1 MEKENEVEKEVV
13 DVNDDKDDNIIEG
26 DDGEK
31 DKQEG
36 IDGEDDKDGDKEE
49 ENNVFDKKK
58 RKKCSKAYDDFI
70 ELTADDGT
78 TKFQCIHCKTFLA
91 KTSTGTTSHLW
102 NHLKRCLQKKL
113 HLKKQKTLQFQPVK
127 SKFEM
132 NPLSDGR
139 YDHMKQREAVAHWI
153 LMGEQPFNA
162 VESDGFHFMMS
173 INQPRFQKISRA
185 TAKKDVINV
194 YNIEKKKLQLELK
207 DINKISLTTDIW
219 KSKVQKISYMCVTGH
234 FVDSQWQLQKR
245 LLSFIPLPP
254 PHGGVDIFDG
264 LIKCTKDWG
273 IEHKV
278 FTISVDNAS
287 NNDVAIRIAKET
299 FSRSRKLPLEGQL
312 FHVRCTAHILN
323 LVVQDGLLGIKTIIE
338 DVKNSVRFINQS
350 ESRLNKF
357 SDVVNHLGIFVKRL
371 IIDCPT
377 RWNSTYEMLLEAYR
391 VRDAFPIFQQ
401 REPSYH
407 CCPAVDDWMKVK
419 DVIDILEIFYEATH
433 VISGVDYPT
442 SNVYLAVIWRVK
454 HVLNEKENHVDE
466 FIRVMI
472 KEMKK
477 KFDKYWGS
485 CNLLMTIGAILD
497 PRFKMRLVDFAFHK
511 IYNEVDARANIMKV
525 RDALYNL
532 YFEYVEVDNAK
543 SRKGTTSERCSATC
557 TSSTSQGK
565 LVPSGLSMFDE
576 YLDTIE
582 VNGPLKSELDIYLDE
597 GVVRSQDGDGAV
609 ASEFD
614 ALAWWKS
621 QELKFKI
628 LSTLAR
634 DVLAIPISTVA
645 SEATF
650 SAGSRVLDPY
660 RSRLGSDMVEILI
673 CGADWI
679 RQLHGI
685 KKPIMSHE
693 EEEHFYVVLNTT

>member
-1 MEKENEVEKEVV
+1 MENSNLIENTPQEDEIMVEENEVEKEVV
-13 DVNDDKDDNIIEG
+13 DINDDKDDNTIEG
-26 DDGEK
+26 DDGE
-31 DKQEG
+31 E
-36 IDGEDDKDGDKEE
+36 DKEE
-49 ENNVFDKKK
+49 G
-58 RKKCSKAYDDFI
+58 
-70 ELTADDGT
+70 DDGT
-78 TKFQCIHCKTFLA
+78 TKLQCIHCKTFLA
-91 KTSTGTTSHLW
+91 KTPTGTTSHLW

-162 VESDGFHFMMS
+162 VENDGYTFIMS
-173 INQPRFQKISRA
+173 MNQPQFEKISRA

-194 YNIEKKKLQLELK
+194 YNIEKKKMQLTLK

-234 FVDSQWQLQKR
+234 FVDSEWQLQKR

-254 PHGGVDIFDG
+254 PHGGVDIYDG

-312 FHVRCTAHILN
+312 FYVRCTAHILN
-323 LVVQDGLLGIKTIIE
+323 LVVQDGLLAIKKIIE

-357 SDVVNHLGIFVKRL
+357 SDVVHHLGISVKRL

-401 REPSYH
+401 REPSYR
-407 CCPAVDDWMKVK
+407 CCPSILDWMKVK
-419 DVIDILEIFYEATH
+419 DVVDILE
-433 VISGVDYPT
+433 
-442 SNVYLAVIWRVK
+442 
-454 HVLNEKENHVDE
+454 ENHVDE
-466 FIRVMI
+466 FIKVMI
-472 KEMKK
+472 KKMKE

-485 CNLLMTIGAILD
+485 CNLLMAIGAILD

-511 IYNEVDARANIMKV
+511 IYNEIDARANIMKV

-543 SRKGTTSERCSATC
+543 SQKGTTSERCSATC

-576 YLDTIE
+576 YLDTVE

-609 ASEFD
+609 SSEFD
-614 ALAWWKS
+614 ALAC
-621 QELKFKI
+621 L
-628 LSTLAR
+628 
-634 DVLAIPISTVA
+634 
-645 SEATF
+645 
-650 SAGSRVLDPY
+650 
-660 RSRLGSDMVEILI
+660 
-673 CGADWI
+673 
-679 RQLHGI
+679 
-685 KKPIMSHE
+685 
-693 EEEHFYVVLNTT
+693 